1 MCVCPQKG
9 VAVAHSTVKQA
20 FVSRPDLDSVA
31 GVGIKGLVT
40 GEGMALL
47 HPSSV
52 YCPVSL
58 LDPGENGRKSGIPGV
73 H

>member
-9 VAVAHSTVKQA
+9 VAVAYSTVKQA
-20 FVSRPDLDSVA
+20 LVSRLDLDSVA

-47 HPSSV
+47 GP
-52 YCPVSL
+52 
-58 LDPGENGRKSGIPGV
+58 
-73 H
+73 